1 MIFNWNSLSLKLKST
16 ADPAEFDQ
24 VLKQKF
30 ISQYIYETDSHHD
43 CFACKEI
50 WYSQGI
56 NALAINPA
64 MTISKV

>member
-50 WYSQGI
+50 
-56 NALAINPA
+56 
-64 MTISKV
+64 